1 MTLDPAHVLGSK
13 KRPGLQHSAR
23 ISRHSSPS
31 FLHRHSPSVARPL
44 PVSLPLAYSAMA
56 SYPVPPVSSH
66 QEPPY
71 PGHNTW
77 EPAPPVDNSYQG
89 PTLDPYHQPPPPLK
103 AQPPDAQS
111 DSSSCKDA
119 LVSRPAYEKTDYK
132 KFIREKKYWPWWGLL
147 ILIGVLFVLLTV
159 YHKQIVHWLQPISNK
174 IRSLSWGW
182 VIPILILIAISFPPL
197 FGHEIIIILTGAVY
211 GLWIGFGIVSAGTFI
226 GEILTFFAFKTVLRR
241 RAEALEHKNL
251 EYAALARITREGG
264 FWIVFI
270 VRLSIIPGHFST
282 AIFSVCGVNFWL
294 YALASLITL
303 PKQLII
309 VYLGVILASE
319 NGGRLV
325 SDIVLGVT
333 FLITVIAGVYIW
345 WKLRAVRRILIAEA
359 ATSMRKGD
367 CEDPAAA
374 AARERGHSMETV
386 DINRQSE
393 EIPLHRNQSLD
404 HNSYGVRQRYD
415 GYHVV

>member
-1 MTLDPAHVLGSK
+1 
-13 KRPGLQHSAR
+13 
-23 ISRHSSPS
+23 
-31 FLHRHSPSVARPL
+31 
-44 PVSLPLAYSAMA
+44 MA
-56 SYPVPPVSSH
+56 SYPRPPVSSH
-66 QEPPY
+66 QEDNQQYPY
-71 PGHNTW
+71 AGHNTW

-89 PTLDPYHQPPPPLK
+89 PTLDPYHQPSNSQPFHH
-103 AQPPDAQS
+103 QPPDAQS

-119 LVSRPAYEKTDYK
+119 LVVKPVYEKTDYK
-132 KFIREKKYWPWWGLL
+132 KFIKEKKYWPWWGLL
-147 ILIGVLFVLLTV
+147 IVISVLAVLLTV
-159 YHKQIVHWLQPISNK
+159 YHKQIVNWLQPVSNK

-182 VIPILILIAISFPPL
+182 IIPILILVALSFPPL
-197 FGHEIIIILTGAVY
+197 FGHEIVIVLTGAVY

-226 GEILTFFAFKTVLRR
+226 GEILTFFAFKTVLRK

-294 YALASLITL
+294 YALASLLTL

-309 VYLGVILASE
+309 IYLGVILASD
-319 NGGRLV
+319 NGSRLV

-345 WKLRAVRRILIAEA
+345 WKLRAVRRILITEA

-367 CEDPAAA
+367 CQDAASA
-374 AARERGHSMETV
+374 VRDRGHSMETI
-386 DINRQSE
+386 DMNRQSE
-393 EIPLHRNQSLD
+393 EIPLHHKTSLD
-404 HNSYGVRQRYD
+404 HTTHNDRQRYG
-415 GYHVV
+415 GYQVV